1 MEKLH
6 SLRIVHR
13 DLKLANILVNKDFQV
28 FIIYYIFF
36 FIYKF
41 ITPNY
46 FFKKKFYRSS

>member
-28 FIIYYIFF
+28 LLYIIYLIL
-36 FIYKF
+36 YKF